1 MTAGFA
7 EKDAHIQSAYNN
19 ITSEISGLSANT
31 SQNFNYTWGL
41 IQSLNNSI
49 SGGGSNDNQILSYL
63 ANLTSSMAQM
73 QQQIT
78 NVNTTINNNILSI
91 NQSLG
96 NQISLSANTTIT
108 QINALNTTTQAGFD
122 AINSYL
128 ANLSLQV
135 GNITQANITQ
145 LADLLLA
152 INSSLS
158 QSITNLN
165 VTMLNQFN
173 VTNTLIQEINQSL
186 TTINTNIIYI
196 NQTTTF
202 ILQELNISTIDLNL
216 FVQASPKCLYNT
228 NWLATAQ
235 VRDRFGNLLS
245 PIDSVNCQMTTDL
258 WATTNMT
265 YSYLEHKWKYTHQ
278 CDSDNTTFAWAVD
291 CVRI

>member
-1 MTAGFA
+1 
-7 EKDAHIQSAYNN
+7 
-19 ITSEISGLSANT
+19 
-31 SQNFNYTWGL
+31 
-41 IQSLNNSI
+41 
-49 SGGGSNDNQILSYL
+49 
-63 ANLTSSMAQM
+63 MAQM

-158 QSITNLN
+158 QSINSLN
-165 VTMLNQFN
+165 ITMLNQFN

-216 FVQASPKCLYNT
+216 FVQALPKCLYNT

-245 PIDSVNCQMTTDL
+245 PIDNVNCQMTTDL